1 MYSNKKNKLKNKYN
15 TIKFNQKDR
24 IDITEKIKAK
34 FEKRMEKLN
43 LSKYLRA

>member
-1 MYSNKKNKLKNKYN
+1 MFSKKNKLKNKYN

-24 IDITEKIKAK
+24 IDITEKIKTK

-43 LSKYLRA
+43 LSKYLIA